1 MSAKTVSTTSPH
13 SGHRARVRERLE
25 REPLAVADYEVL
37 ELLLGYGLTRK
48 DTKPLAKELLR
59 RFGSIRGALDAR
71 PDELLQVPGF
81 GPGLMALWRI
91 LREVLA
97 RHATSAVRKR
107 EIMATRDPRAA
118 YALHQ
123 NFHP

>member
-48 DTKPLAKELLR
+48 DTKPLAKE
-59 RFGSIRGALDAR
+59 
-71 PDELLQVPGF
+71 
-81 GPGLMALWRI
+81 
-91 LREVLA
+91 
-97 RHATSAVRKR
+97 
-107 EIMATRDPRAA
+107 
-118 YALHQ
+118 
-123 NFHP
+123 